1 MNRAIDQSFVCLTLF
16 RVVSLV
22 LILVPRANAQT
33 GAPPRV
39 SREQVERLVHRPV
52 TTSFAELAAI
62 APPGLDVIV
71 TAVPSPGHRDAPVHQ
86 ICGRIAAIA
95 PDGLTVAV
103 RGPFGRW
110 RHIPLAVA
118 DIQRVDL
125 VRLSRHGSRTR
136 NIVAGVAGV
145 TALTLMAEHRTGAAL
160 LVLGLPM
167 MAMTAKT
174 ANLEPGQF
182 PGPRP
187 RPDPQQID
195 NVATTTLYVAPEK

>member
-33 GAPPRV
+33 GAPPKV

-71 TAVPSPGHRDAPVHQ
+71 RAAPSPGQHDVPVHQ
-86 ICGRIAAIA
+86 IRGRIATIA
-95 PDGLTVAV
+95 SDGLTTAV

-110 RHIPLAVA
+110 RHIPFAVG
-118 DIQRVDL
+118 DIQRVDV
-125 VRLSRHGSRTR
+125 VRPSRHSSRTR

-145 TALTLMAEHRTGAAL
+145 TAVALMAEHRTGVGL
-160 LVLGLPM
+160 LVLSLPM
-167 MAMTAKT
+167 MAS
-174 ANLEPGQF
+174 LEPAQF

-187 RPDPQQID
+187 RPCPDPQQVD
-195 NVATTTLYVAPEK
+195 NVPTTMLYVAPDK